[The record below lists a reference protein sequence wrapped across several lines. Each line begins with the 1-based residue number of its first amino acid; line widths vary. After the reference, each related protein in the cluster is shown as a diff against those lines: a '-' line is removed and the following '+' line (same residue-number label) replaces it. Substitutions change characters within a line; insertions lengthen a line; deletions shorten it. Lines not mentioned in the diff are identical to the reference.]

1 MTEQEAVAQMVD
13 LIRDIVDDKVNTHS
27 DYTSAE
33 ISAELIRLHPA
44 VVDAWVLSQR
54 EGLLRGWVS
63 GLLGRW
69 RRSVQRTVKLKS
81 AISLQKEGSSLMAVG
96 YIINDQN
103 ARRQLGD
110 MTSEDHLYVADQ
122 YQKRWNENRMRD
134 ALHRNLAR
142 SLAPGQVTSDVWT
155 EEQLRKLF
163 DELGGAE

>member
-1 MTEQEAVAQMVD
+1 
-13 LIRDIVDDKVNTHS
+13 
-27 DYTSAE
+27 
-33 ISAELIRLHPA
+33 
-44 VVDAWVLSQR
+44 
-54 EGLLRGWVS
+54 
-63 GLLGRW
+63 
-69 RRSVQRTVKLKS
+69 
-81 AISLQKEGSSLMAVG
+81 MAVG

-122 YQKRWNENRMRD
+122 YRKRWNENRMRD